1 MADHRN
7 QFRLDGNNPFQIHPR
22 VRLAKYVKYPSSS
35 DDSLPLV
42 DEASN
47 WTAFELQLVD
57 SLKFYKQLQ
66 TPGIWCSLLSICVVY
81 TVWLIII
88 THLQE

>member
-7 QFRLDGNNPFQIHPR
+7 QFQLDGNNPFQIHPC

-35 DDSLPLV
+35 DDCLLLV

-47 WTAFELQLVD
+47 WTAFELQLLD
-57 SLKFYKQLQ
+57 PLKFYKQLQ
-66 TPGIWCSLLSICVVY
+66 TLVIWCSLLSICVVVY
-81 TVWLIII
+81 SLANN
-88 THLQE
+88 E